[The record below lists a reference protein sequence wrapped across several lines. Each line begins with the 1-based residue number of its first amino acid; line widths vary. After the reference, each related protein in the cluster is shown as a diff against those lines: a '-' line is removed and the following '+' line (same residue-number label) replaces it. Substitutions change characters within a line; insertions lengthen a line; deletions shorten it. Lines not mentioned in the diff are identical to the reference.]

1 MRPALGNSLGLGL
14 GSVSGSRVS
23 GSKGSYS
30 RVGEDRQDDISEGHQ
45 L

>member
-1 MRPALGNSLGLGL
+1 MRPALASSLGLGL
-14 GSVSGSRVS
+14 GSGSGSRVS

-30 RVGEDRQDDISEGHQ
+30 RVGEDRQDDISEGHH